1 MVITIAIAIA
11 IAIGVLYSIVSAF
24 FAIIVQHLI
33 DIAVK
38 GDMSSFVRMVIF
50 TCVYIIICG
59 LVYLLHATLC
69 KKIICRITQ
78 ALRFDVFKGVFKRS
92 ISDFKSVN
100 SADYISALT
109 NDVKLIEDNFC
120 IPLLQG
126 LLGAV
131 DLVASAVILIYFSPI
146 IFATLVVMINLI
158 TVIPRLFNK
167 ILEKGQSTFS
177 NSIAKLT
184 ILIKDF
190 MSGFEVI
197 TSYGMTSHTQDSF
210 DNENKTTAKAKYAV
224 DSVTAAVEA
233 VSTVL
238 GTAVLIVVFC
248 VAVYLIIKGNIT
260 VGILVGVLQVSGQI
274 VNPIQT
280 LSQSVPKIQS
290 AKSIIKRLSDLRD
303 YQNITLVG
311 IGKPAFNNEIAVN
324 NICFQY
330 ENGNEVLRGMTCRFE
345 KGKKYAIIGKSGCG
359 KTTLVNLL
367 NGYFD
372 NYIDKILFDTTEL
385 HNLDI
390 EKINEMIAVIHQNV
404 YMFDTTIQNNIC
416 LYKDVP
422 SDSLKLSLEMSG
434 VNTFLDE
441 GTSAIDLQ
449 TAFDIESRLLDI
461 DNLTVITITHSFNPD
476 LLRAYD
482 SVIFMS
488 QGKCTTGTFDEL
500 IERSDTFNHFFMLN
514 KDKEQFE

>member
-1 MVITIAIAIA
+1 M
-11 IAIGVLYSIVSAF
+11 
-24 FAIIVQHLI
+24 
-33 DIAVK
+33 
-38 GDMSSFVRMVIF
+38 
-50 TCVYIIICG
+50 
-59 LVYLLHATLC
+59 LL
-69 KKIICRITQ
+69 
-78 ALRFDVFKGVFKRS
+78 RS
-92 ISDFKSVN
+92 
-100 SADYISALT
+100 Y
-109 NDVKLIEDNFC
+109 
-120 IPLLQG
+120 
-126 LLGAV
+126 
-131 DLVASAVILIYFSPI
+131 
-146 IFATLVVMINLI
+146 
-158 TVIPRLFNK
+158 
-167 ILEKGQSTFS
+167 
-177 NSIAKLT
+177 
-184 ILIKDF
+184 
-190 MSGFEVI
+190 
-197 TSYGMTSHTQDSF
+197 
-210 DNENKTTAKAKYAV
+210 
-224 DSVTAAVEA
+224 
-233 VSTVL
+233 
-238 GTAVLIVVFC
+238 
-248 VAVYLIIKGNIT
+248 IT
-260 VGILVGVLQVSGQI
+260 VGVLVGVLQVSGQI

-280 LSQSVPKIQS
+280 LSQSVPKIQG

-311 IGKPAFNNEIAVN
+311 NGKPAFNNEIAVN

-372 NYIDKILFDTTEL
+372 NYIGKILFDGTEL

-461 DNLTVITITHSFNPD
+461 DNLTVITITHSFN
-476 LLRAYD
+476 
-482 SVIFMS
+482 
-488 QGKCTTGTFDEL
+488 
-500 IERSDTFNHFFMLN
+500 HFFMLN